1 MYRNQAI
8 INLLQINWD
17 SKRIL
22 SQVMG
27 DLEVTQLLNG
37 FAVQSNIIWEDQNA
51 AVNFIWKNLRL

>member
-51 AVNFIWKNLRL
+51 AVNFI